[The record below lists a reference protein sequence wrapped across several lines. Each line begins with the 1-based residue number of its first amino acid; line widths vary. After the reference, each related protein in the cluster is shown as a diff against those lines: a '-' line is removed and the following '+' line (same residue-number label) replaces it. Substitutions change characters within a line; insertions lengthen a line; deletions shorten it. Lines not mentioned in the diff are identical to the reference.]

1 MEGVCFYD
9 LRVGNIGSQLTNLIC
24 RFFYSSDELL
34 NKIWYAGAYT
44 IQLSTIPSSTGR
56 GHDHFM
62 ERYGYDNSAPAGT
75 GRAVLTDGA
84 RRDRT
89 VCEYIICDHCTSL
102 NISIGAGD
110 RAISTTAQH
119 YTLND
124 AYSSQTGLE
133 WLFAQQDPE
142 TGQMPYAAPPIDE
155 WGSDTYHMWSVIVL
169 YDTYFYAGGGKEW
182 LLESRL
188 HVSGQKVSLWEAAQ
202 RAMNYSIKKLN
213 AGPESG
219 GKPGL
224 LWVDHKLD
232 WGRIHQGGYNLAAN
246 CIFMRALQRMSAL
259 AKELGQGNTSTWI
272 EVRFMCQALNVC
284 N

>member
-1 MEGVCFYD
+1 
-9 LRVGNIGSQLTNLIC
+9 
-24 RFFYSSDELL
+24 
-34 NKIWYAGAYT
+34 
-44 IQLSTIPSSTGR
+44 
-56 GHDHFM
+56 M
-62 ERYGYDNSAPAGT
+62 ERYGYDNSAPAGA
-75 GRAVLTDGA
+75 GYAVLTDGA

-89 VCEYIICDHCTSL
+89 VCESAGQLVIGLHIF
-102 NISIGAGD
+102 NFIIGAGD

-155 WGSDTYHMWSVIVL
+155 WGSDTYHMWSMVVL
-169 YDTYFYAGGGKEW
+169 YDTYFYAGGDKKW
-182 LLESRL
+182 LLEPRL
-188 HVSGQKVSLWEAAQ
+188 HVSGEMVSLWRAAQ
-202 RAMNYSIKKLN
+202 RAIEYSIKKLN
-213 AGPESG
+213 AGPESQ

-246 CIFMRALQRMSAL
+246 CIFMRALQRMSVLAL
-259 AKELGQGNTSTWI
+259 ELGDESSPIWM
-272 EVRFMCQALNVC
+272 EVCVARWGAPHVLTVHIACQQCQKC
-284 N
+284 NQFRTVG